1 MATRPARRPEGPAQR
16 LKGALVEAS
25 RSIFPSMG
33 ATEWRS
39 VLRGEA
45 APRPNPRMRVH
56 TNSFWYHIR
65 PRALPIEAT
74 AWYYTFGLGWMSFFF
89 FVLEAITGAILMVY
103 YTPSPA
109 AAYADMQKIMSD
121 VPLGRLL
128 RNMHR
133 LGAHFMVAV
142 VILHMMR
149 TYFTASYK
157 APRQFIWV
165 TGIILLIMT
174 LVLSFSGYL
183 LPWDQLAYW
192 AVTIG
197 SSMAEAA
204 PLFGNA
210 VNLLLRGGV
219 DIGAGTLLRFYLL
232 HIFALPMLTII
243 FISIHYYA
251 VRKQEISPIHELFD
265 ANTKL
270 GKPTKRKVPFLPDQV
285 FFEIALIVLLTF
297 AFVAINYFFW
307 DAKLESHANPGVTPQ
322 HTKAPWYFLWLQGML
337 KFGDKIVFGL
347 VLGPLVLVAPI
358 LLPYLDRNPSRRFKD
373 RKVALTS
380 GVIAM
385 IFFAYV
391 TYAGLPAY
399 GIQETGSQEIL
410 TEFVPIEGEG
420 VLDHTNWSA
429 LPNTPIVVTVTG
441 QSQGLGTSTTTGE
454 REGTSM
460 VITDR
465 DGNVIEESTFA
476 PDAQELFH
484 EFEEAIKHWM
494 EIDPRFRN
502 PIATMEIEPWTYV
515 HNDNN
520 ELVRNAAGEPEV
532 AVKKALITLKFES
545 TQPSETDPTGFETVR
560 NPETQQPEYSMS
572 QQADFL
578 HRDAQGRKLDE
589 TISTQ
594 RDASSR

>member
-1 MATRPARRPEGPAQR
+1 MATRPARRPQGPAQR

-33 ATEWRS
+33 AAEWRS
-39 VLRGEA
+39 VIRGEA

-56 TNSFWYHIR
+56 SNSFWYHIR
-65 PRALPIEAT
+65 PRALPVEAT

-103 YTPSPA
+103 YTPSPLQ
-109 AAYADMQKIMSD
+109 AYADMQKIISD

-165 TGIILLIMT
+165 TGIVLLIMT

-197 SSMAEAA
+197 SSMADAA
-204 PLFGNA
+204 PLFGSA
-210 VNLLLRGGV
+210 ANLLLRGGV

-232 HIFALPMLTII
+232 HVFALPALTIL

-251 VRKQEISPIHELFD
+251 VRKQELSPIHELFAPD
-265 ANTKL
+265 NPRGW

-285 FFEIALIVLLTF
+285 FFEVALVLLLTF

-337 KFGDKIVFGL
+337 KFGDKVLFGL
-347 VLGPLVLVAPI
+347 ILGPMVLVLPI
-358 LLPYLDRNPSRRFKD
+358 LLPYIDRNPSRRFAD
-373 RKVALTS
+373 RKVALA
-380 GVIAM
+380 GGAIAM
-385 IFFAYV
+385 IFFGYV

-399 GIQETGSQEIL
+399 GIQQSGSQEIL

-420 VLDHTNWSA
+420 IVDEVPWSA
-429 LPNTPIVVTVTG
+429 LPETPVVYEVKAQHG
-441 QSQGLGTSTTTGE
+441 ANGEITSGE
-454 REGTSM
+454 T
-460 VITDR
+460 ITDLN
-465 DGNVIEESTFA
+465 GNVIQPNALTPETIA
-476 PDAQELFH
+476 LFH
-484 EFEEAIKHWM
+484 EFRVAVEHWVEEDRRFL
-494 EIDPRFRN
+494 DPVARLS
-502 PIATMEIEPWTYV
+502 IEPWTYL
-515 HNDNN
+515 HNADNQVVN
-520 ELVRNAAGEPEV
+520 GPNGQPAV
-532 AVKKALITLKFES
+532 AVKKATVVLNFTS
-545 TQPSETDPTGFETVR
+545 TEVDPQTGEVRALTNADGTPAISRSE
-560 NPETQQPEYSMS
+560 
-572 QQADFL
+572 QADFL
-578 HRDAQGRKLDE
+578 HRDSHHDRLE
-589 TISTQ
+589 EN
-594 RDASSR
+594 ASAPREASK